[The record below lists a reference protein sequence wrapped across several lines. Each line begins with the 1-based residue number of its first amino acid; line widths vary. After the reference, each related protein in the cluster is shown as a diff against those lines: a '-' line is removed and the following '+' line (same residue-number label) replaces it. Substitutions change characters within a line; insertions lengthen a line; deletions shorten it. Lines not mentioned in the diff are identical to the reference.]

1 MHFELLKEG
10 TVAVA
15 LLQDAAEVVPET
27 FHKMLIEGV
36 EVADAE
42 AKAKARLSNEGEAVQ
57 LNDYDELPL
66 RAPFFLDLLAQEE
79 DLLQQGV
86 IPLQVEDQHA
96 PFGCLLRHGLFQP
109 LLELLLGFHLR
120 NADLGCVSEELT
132 VLLIKVDELVVGVD
146 DEVFN
151 VALGS
156 DAA

>member
-132 VLLIKVDELVVGVD
+132 VLLIKVDKLVVGVD
-146 DEVFN
+146 DEVVS